1 MWITVKDLN
10 GNYTNYEY
18 KDPQGILG
26 LGVLI
31 VPKATSM
38 IYEINGEG
46 IFIKKLKEIF
56 KNIFKKNR

>member
-38 IYEINGEG
+38 IYEING
-46 IFIKKLKEIF
+46 KEYL
-56 KNIFKKNR
+56 